1 MKYQQVRDA
10 IDRIENARMD
20 LDAGTKSLR
29 ALGVTDLPGDAPT
42 SPAPVLPWRP
52 SWEMIA
58 KARSILTTRVL
69 CDESIEAA
77 LSAAAAVAPKPAPIA
92 GRVAE
97 PTPEPVRFAFDDDAP
112 KPAPGNLPG
121 EPTNEMLRRAVDT
134 ARDVGEPV
142 QAGTMHAALSA
153 ALAAA
158 PKPAPAPAPG
168 SLPLEPTDEMVEAGR
183 CRDGDGDAYGAGM
196 VREILRAA
204 LAAAPRVEVPEF
216 PAPTPADAVLALRK
230 FGGHGEGSQFCQEQ
244 IVAMLGAL
252 RAVRVEQIARMG
264 AKS

>member
-112 KPAPGNLPG
+112 KPAPGNLPV
-121 EPTNEMLRRAVDT
+121 EPTE
-134 ARDVGEPV
+134 
-142 QAGTMHAALSA
+142 
-153 ALAAA
+153 
-158 PKPAPAPAPG
+158 
-168 SLPLEPTDEMVEAGR
+168 EMVEAGR

-204 LAAAPRVEVPEF
+204 LAAAPRVEVPEI
-216 PAPTPADAVLALRK
+216 TEEDCQAVYVR
-230 FGGHGEGSQFCQEQ
+230 CQELQ
-244 IVAMLGAL
+244 KVGTMNTHEPYCDIARLV
-252 RAVRVEQIARMG
+252 RARLIARMG
-264 AKS
+264 AQS